1 MHFENRPAAP
11 VIEKTVYESNDC
23 HYEVS
28 PKKRVSSTLI
38 QKIISII
45 FGLMYLE
52 YGIVNTSNDTQFEII
67 RHTILYSN
75 AKSDYVK
82 FTYTNISG
90 KCFWVAFTFT
100 STTYLQ
106 GSHETVKATIW
117 STDINKKFQLW
128 ELQLQIHVE
137 CETYADILSPLLLN
151 IIKRLLHLII
161 ILCYIRKNASIN
173 KVYHERGLSSLKTLY
188 LQIALL
194 SNKQLILPLP
204 PQNPPSPPVPTSS
217 TKRLLEY
224 SDSTKPKATILYHG
238 TSYRISIAKYS

>member
-1 MHFENRPAAP
+1 MYFKNRPTTP
-11 VIEKTVYESNDC
+11 IIEKTVYESNDC
-23 HYEVS
+23 HYGVS
-28 PKKRVSSTLI
+28 PKKRVSLTFI
-38 QKIISII
+38 RKIISVI
-45 FGLMYLE
+45 FSIMSLG
-52 YGIVNTSNDTQFEII
+52 YGIVNTSNDTQLEII
-67 RHTILYSN
+67 RHTTLYSN

-82 FTYTNISG
+82 FIYTKISG
-90 KCFWVAFTFT
+90 KCFFVSFTFT

-106 GSHETVKATIW
+106 GSHETVKATIR

-204 PQNPPSPPVPTSS
+204 PQNPPSPPAPTSS
-217 TKRLLEY
+217 TKR
-224 SDSTKPKATILYHG
+224 
-238 TSYRISIAKYS
+238 